1 MFSNITVSIKSLS
14 TVSNDCIDLY
24 LLWCFIYL
32 SNGAETVI
40 FCSIKLCNLK
50 AITKRTLI
58 GPLQDLV
65 T

>member
-14 TVSNDCIDLY
+14 TVSHDCIDLY

-32 SNGAETVI
+32 SNGAETNILFHKIVQPK
-40 FCSIKLCNLK
+40 SNH
-50 AITKRTLI
+50 KRTLI